1 MEGFLLISG
10 IVRLILR
17 IYILIL
23 WIRFVLDWVRVLNPR
38 FRPKGLFV
46 VLVEFVFSITDPPI
60 RMFRRLLPPIR
71 LGQIQ
76 LDLGWMLTLLSCWIL
91 VALLP

>member
-1 MEGFLLISG
+1 MVSG

-17 IYILIL
+17 LYILVL

-38 FRPKGLFV
+38 FRPTGPFV
-46 VLVEFVFSITDPPI
+46 VLVELVFSITDPPI
-60 RMFRRLLPPIR
+60 KMFRKLLPPIR
-71 LGQIQ
+71 IGQIQ
-76 LDLGWMLTLLSCWIL
+76 LDLGWMLTLLSCWII